1 MGRLGLLWCTVVLA
15 GCTKPEDR
23 AIEER
28 SAMDTASAAAAPS
41 PTISLADVAGK
52 WKLRST
58 DQAGGTP
65 VETELVA
72 TGDTSGWMMTAP
84 NRKPIPVRVVA
95 VEGDSVVTESG
106 PFESLIRK
114 GMQVTTRSVNRLE
127 GGKLVGTIEARY
139 TTKSGDSV
147 VYRRSEGTRAP

>member
-28 SAMDTASAAAAPS
+28 SAM
-41 PTISLADVAGK
+41 
-52 WKLRST
+52 
-58 DQAGGTP
+58 
-65 VETELVA
+65 
-72 TGDTSGWMMTAP
+72 
-84 NRKPIPVRVVA
+84 
-95 VEGDSVVTESG
+95 
-106 PFESLIRK
+106 
-114 GMQVTTRSVNRLE
+114 VTTRSVNRLE

-139 TTKSGDSV
+139 TTKSNDSV

>member
-1 MGRLGLLWCTVVLA
+1 
-15 GCTKPEDR
+15 
-23 AIEER
+23 
-28 SAMDTASAAAAPS
+28 MDTASAAAAPS